1 MVAIAAG
8 VLVVAVGTVGM
19 ARGVEPF
26 ATWYYL
32 FAWYGLLLAADGAH
46 ALLVGRKGSGAH
58 ESGSRF
64 HLLGRPSHLLTLMA
78 WSAVLW
84 LFYEL
89 LNFRLQNWYYVFLP
103 EPLPLRWAGAVAA
116 FATVLPAVLL
126 SEALLNVLGVARAT
140 RWRGLTIRGGTLPA
154 LRAGGAVMLALV
166 LVWPGYFFPLVWGAT
181 ALLVEPFV
189 YRRAPERSLLH
200 DLERGRPGR
209 LLRLLAGGAA
219 IGLLWEIFNANAR
232 TKWIYTVPFF
242 EELKLFEMP
251 VLGFLGFPP
260 FAVECYVLWQMLV
273 LVGLAV
279 PRDGPS
285 VAAPFAR
292 RVAAAALAPAFAL
305 LVLAGMET
313 RTFSSVAPRIAELP
327 GVPPQ
332 LEHAGVGAFSLARTD
347 AKALAR
353 RLNVTADEAAVW
365 IETARLATLRGIG
378 ARHAALLQTV
388 GIRSI
393 EELARA
399 DAERLLRQL
408 EAVTGRELVGARVR
422 VWVRG
427 AQEALRTGTAAAP

>member
-1 MVAIAAG
+1 
-8 VLVVAVGTVGM
+8 M

-32 FAWYGLLLAADGAH
+32 FAWYGVLLAADGAH
-46 ALLVGRKGSGAH
+46 ALLAGRAAGGA
-58 ESGSRF
+58 EGPGPRF
-64 HLLGRPSHLLTLMA
+64 HLLGRRAYLLTLMA

-116 FATVLPAVLL
+116 FATVLPAVML
-126 SEALLNVLGVARAT
+126 SEALLNTLGVARTT
-140 RWRGLTIRGGTLPA
+140 RWRGFSIRDGTLERMRIA
-154 LRAGGAVMLALV
+154 GAVMLVLV
-166 LVWPGYFFPLVWGAT
+166 LILPGYFFPLVWGAT
-181 ALLVEPFV
+181 ALLVEPLV
-189 YRRAPERSLLH
+189 YRKAPERSLLH

-209 LLRLLAGGAA
+209 LLRLLLGGAA
-219 IGLLWEIFNANAR
+219 IGLLWEIFNAYAR

-242 EELKLFEMP
+242 DELKLFEMP

-260 FAVECYVLWQMLV
+260 FAVECWVLWQMLV
-273 LVGLAV
+273 LAGVAV
-279 PRDGPS
+279 PRAG
-285 VAAPFAR
+285 ARMQAPLRR

-305 LVLAGMET
+305 FVLAGMET

-327 GVPPQ
+327 GVPQQ
-332 LEHAGVGAFSLARTD
+332 LEHAGVGAFRLARTD
-347 AKALAR
+347 AAALAT
-353 RLNVTADEAAVW
+353 RLNVTADEAAAW

-378 ARHAALLQTV
+378 ARDAALLHTV

-399 DAERLLRQL
+399 DVERLLRQL
-408 EAVTGRELVGARVR
+408 EQLTGRELIAARVR

-427 AQEALRTGTAAAP
+427 AQDAVRTGTAAAP